1 MNRDR
6 FDRLSRPAQARWL
19 DRREA
24 LRRMMFGAAA
34 IPLARFAMGCGDSN
48 ESTVDASPG
57 SGSGSADGSIGTSGG
72 WATGGTAA
80 MTDKASYPDP
90 FTTAATSCVLVST
103 TTEGPCTTTSDLV
116 REDVSEAWKG
126 LPVRLALKVVN
137 SSCAPVAGASVK
149 IWHTNYEGIYSG
161 QTPNPGMCNDNNAT
175 YIAEN
180 FMRGV
185 QTTAADGTVFFDTC
199 FPGWYNGRA
208 VHIHFQVKNGSTTY
222 RVSQLFFPE
231 AITTDVFT
239 NHVDY
244 EEFGQPNTTF
254 ANDNVLSPITGDA
267 RTRLVFDVA
276 KMTDNVMLA
285 SKIVTV
291 TA

>member
-1 MNRDR
+1 M
-6 FDRLSRPAQARWL
+6 
-19 DRREA
+19 
-24 LRRMMFGAAA
+24 
-34 IPLARFAMGCGDSN
+34 
-48 ESTVDASPG
+48 
-57 SGSGSADGSIGTSGG
+57 
-72 WATGGTAA
+72 
-80 MTDKASYPDP
+80 
-90 FTTAATSCVLVST
+90 
-103 TTEGPCTTTSDLV
+103 
-116 REDVSEAWKG
+116 
-126 LPVRLALKVVN
+126 
-137 SSCAPVAGASVK
+137 
-149 IWHTNYEGIYSG
+149 
-161 QTPNPGMCNDNNAT
+161 
-175 YIAEN
+175 
-180 FMRGV
+180 
-185 QTTAADGTVFFDTC
+185 
-199 FPGWYNGRA
+199 
-208 VHIHFQVKNGSTTY
+208 HIHFQVKNGSTTY